1 MEIEIHTKTN
11 NPLLNRIEV
20 HFTVLHTG
28 EQTPKREL
36 IRSELADK
44 LNVKKEQIIVD
55 NMQTHFG
62 ITKTIGYAK
71 IYKSIKEAQHYEE
84 KYLLKRNKALATE
97 KQKEDKSA
105 EKQEEPKGSIPTKTP
120 TQPPKEETISEDKK
134 GET

>member
-1 MEIEIHTKTN
+1 MEIDIQTKTN
-11 NPLLNRIEV
+11 NPLLNRTEV
-20 HFTVLHTG
+20 HFTVQHTG

-71 IYKSIKEAQHYEE
+71 IYKSVKEAQQYEE
-84 KYLLKRNKALATE
+84 KYLLKRNKALAGE
-97 KQKEDKSA
+97 KQKAD
-105 EKQEEPKGSIPTKTP
+105 KQEESKEPTPAETP
-120 TQPPKEETISEDKK
+120 PQPPKEETTSEDKK
-134 GET
+134 EEP